1 MPIDMHLIAVPAAVC
16 SLHRGIAEAQRHCT
30 YGGGSASAHLAGRER
45 LLARVQP
52 VLDLVPNWR
61 DLDDSAPDSAEAK
74 AIRVPARSG
83 RPPGDD
89 AVLDRKEER

>member
-1 MPIDMHLIAVPAAVC
+1 MHLIAVPAAVD
-16 SLHRGIAEAQRHCT
+16 SLHRGIAKAHRRCT
-30 YGGGSASAHLAGRER
+30 CSAGNASAHLAGHEQ

-52 VLDLVPNWR
+52 LLDLVPNWR